1 MEKSGLIF
9 THKINVKQQ
18 TQTLIKYSYVT
29 VIDFKSMETYNYIK
43 FLIHFPMSFCV

>member
-9 THKINVKQQ
+9 TLQNKCKTTNKP
-18 TQTLIKYSYVT
+18 LIKYSYVT

-43 FLIHFPMSFCV
+43 FFIHFPISFYV